1 MRIAIVDDEE
11 QWRERV
17 RQEVLRQNFK
27 QEPEID
33 LFESGEQ
40 YIGSEKQYD
49 ISFIDIEMPG
59 MDGFDTILKARE
71 NHPDGIYV
79 ILTTHVEMS
88 RKGYVVNAFR
98 YLDKTRLEEM
108 EEAIRSAKILLQRN
122 QRITITVI
130 GDGPR
135 QIALK
140 NIIYVETEKHYV
152 LIHLRKITAK
162 CKNTMYEVESMLPE
176 GWFTRC
182 HNVYIVNLDE
192 VKRIEERIVHLS
204 NGETIQVS
212 SRRRR
217 QFTKLYLNRQC
228 ECANK

>member
-1 MRIAIVDDEE
+1 MKIAIVDDEE
-11 QWRERV
+11 QWRESV

-27 QEPEID
+27 QEPEFD

-40 YIGSEKQYD
+40 YLGNGKQYD

-71 NHPDGIYV
+71 NHPDGIYGIV
-79 ILTTHVEMS
+79 TTHVEMS

-98 YLDKTRLEEM
+98 YLDKTRLDEM
-108 EEAIRSAKILLQRN
+108 EEAVRSAKILLQRN

-152 LIHLRKITAK
+152 LIHMRKITIK
-162 CKNTMYEVESMLPE
+162 CSNALYEVESMLPE

-192 VKRIEERIVHLS
+192 IKRIDERIVHLS
-204 NGETIQVS
+204 NGEMIQVS

-217 QFTKLYLNRQC
+217 QFTKLYLNRQY